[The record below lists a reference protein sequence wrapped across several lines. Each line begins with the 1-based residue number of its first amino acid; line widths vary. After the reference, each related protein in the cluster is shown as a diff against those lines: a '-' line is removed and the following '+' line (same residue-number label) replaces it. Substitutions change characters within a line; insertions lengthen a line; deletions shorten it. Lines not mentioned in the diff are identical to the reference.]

1 MRAEPSPALQ
11 SPQADRRPAFSSP
24 APATIPQQE
33 ILLVEAEAVAA
44 EHAAVLRREYR
55 VLATTDVNVA
65 VQYLNK
71 AAPALVVGDIDSLG
85 AAAMDICRAAR
96 SMRTPATVL
105 MTTSSEASVPDV
117 LNAGCDA
124 VLLKPFAA
132 NLLYARIGRLL
143 RTRGEQ
149 LRLRARQ
156 AETTSPFSGR
166 HDPPASTNRTWPGTN
181 CPACNHHGA
190 VSFEFSSHR
199 RAWYACLAC
208 KNVWMAKRQE

>member
-11 SPQADRRPAFSSP
+11 PQADRRPAFSSP
-24 APATIPQQE
+24 APATTPQQE

-65 VQYLNK
+65 IQYLHK

-85 AAAMDICRAAR
+85 DAAVSLCRAAR
-96 SMRTPATVL
+96 SARIPTTVL
-105 MTTSSEASVPDV
+105 MTTSNEASVPDV
-117 LNAGCDA
+117 LHAGCDA

-156 AETTSPFSGR
+156 AETTSPFPGR
-166 HDPPASTNRTWPGTN
+166 QEPLASTNRIWPGTD
-181 CPACNHHGA
+181 CPTCNHEGA

-208 KNVWMAKRQE
+208 KHVWIGKRQE

>member
-1 MRAEPSPALQ
+1 M
-11 SPQADRRPAFSSP
+11 
-24 APATIPQQE
+24 
-33 ILLVEAEAVAA
+33 AA

-55 VLATTDVNVA
+55 VLATTDVNIA
-65 VQYLNK
+65 IQYLNK
-71 AAPALVVGDIDSLG
+71 AAPALVVGDIDSLDG
-85 AAAMDICRAAR
+85 TAVDICRAAR
-96 SMRTPATVL
+96 SARMPATVL
-105 MTTSSEASVPDV
+105 MTSSNEASVPDV

-124 VLLKPFAA
+124 ILLKPFAA
-132 NLLYARIGRLL
+132 NLLFARIGRLL

-156 AETTSPFSGR
+156 AETTSAFSGR
-166 HDPPASTNRTWPGTN
+166 QEPLASTNRTWPGTN

-208 KNVWMAKRQE
+208 KNVWIARRQE